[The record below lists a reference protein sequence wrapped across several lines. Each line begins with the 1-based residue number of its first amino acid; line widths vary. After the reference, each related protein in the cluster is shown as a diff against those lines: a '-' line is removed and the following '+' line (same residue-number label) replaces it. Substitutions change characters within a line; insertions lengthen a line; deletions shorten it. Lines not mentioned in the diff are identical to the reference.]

1 MVALL
6 LLWTGDGSYVE
17 EKNGA
22 HLWIIDRDVSKAAYF
37 CCLVKANAGWPDWRL
52 PGKTICP
59 PYKNVEN
66 LKGNVVFVKIFD
78 YEFFTTVHCDIFFFF
93 FLLRQTNFPSGTAI
107 LMSLDIMSCNDRT
120 RILHKRLWLDESLT
134 KSPRKTAVMWNSLE
148 FFFLLFFSRWDLG
161 SLCSCHRLNS
171 QWLCLL
177 YQTHKVPLFHCCTS
191 ITHGNRICFVS
202 VAATS
207 VNRSETSEV
216 KGKGFS
222 KQTWSISDLNRWACP
237 SS

>member
-78 YEFFTTVHCDIFFFF
+78 YEFFTTVHCDIFFFSFYYDRQIFHLELPSWCHLISCPVMTEQESFTSDSDWMKAWQKVPEKQPWCEIHLSF
-93 FLLRQTNFPSGTAI
+93 FF
-107 LMSLDIMSCNDRT
+107 C
-120 RILHKRLWLDESLT
+120 
-134 KSPRKTAVMWNSLE
+134 
-148 FFFLLFFSRWDLG
+148 FFFLDETWGHCVLVIDWTVNGFAFYT
-161 SLCSCHRLNS
+161 RLIK
-171 QWLCLL
+171 CLSF
-177 YQTHKVPLFHCCTS
+177 T
-191 ITHGNRICFVS
+191 
-202 VAATS
+202 AA
-207 VNRSETSEV
+207 R
-216 KGKGFS
+216 
-222 KQTWSISDLNRWACP
+222 Q
-237 SS
+237 